1 MKCSLIFPGRIPPLL
16 CVFFYPQP
24 RSACPAILPMLYVSE
39 STAIITQLTSTEDTF
54 QAGHCSRGVTFMNS
68 SQPQTIHFTDEEAE
82 ALLIK
87 SIGLKLCSWEANGQD
102 LTAVN

>member
-1 MKCSLIFPGRIPPLL
+1 
-16 CVFFYPQP
+16 
-24 RSACPAILPMLYVSE
+24 
-39 STAIITQLTSTEDTF
+39 
-54 QAGHCSRGVTFMNS
+54 MNS